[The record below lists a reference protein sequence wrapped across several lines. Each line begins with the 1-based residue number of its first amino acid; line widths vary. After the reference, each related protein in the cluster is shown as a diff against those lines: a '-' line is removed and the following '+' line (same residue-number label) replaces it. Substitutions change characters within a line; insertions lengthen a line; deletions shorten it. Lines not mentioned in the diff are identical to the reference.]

1 LHCLVRNHGPALE
14 PKAFS
19 TDIAGTEIVKRRP
32 LLEVLIA
39 NRFATLI
46 WCRIVLSMSVVAY

>member
-1 LHCLVRNHGPALE
+1 ME

-19 TDIAGTEIVKRRP
+19 TDIAGTENVKRRP

-39 NRFATLI
+39 IRFVM
-46 WCRIVLSMSVVAY
+46 RIVLSMSVVAY